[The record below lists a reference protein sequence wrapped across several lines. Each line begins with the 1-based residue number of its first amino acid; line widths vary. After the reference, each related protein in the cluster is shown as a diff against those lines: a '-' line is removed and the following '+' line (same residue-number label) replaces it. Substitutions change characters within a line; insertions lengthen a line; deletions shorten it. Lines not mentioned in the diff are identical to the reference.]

1 VKRSQLPAARRAPVG
16 LAAAAFAA
24 FAAFAA
30 VAVVGVLALASPAAA
45 HVSVNPSDAVQ
56 GERARVD
63 FRVPNESD
71 TESTV
76 ALAVHFPEETPIS
89 SVSVGKVPGWT
100 AEIAY
105 RELDEPIEGGH
116 GEQITEVVES
126 ITWTAEDPAA
136 EVRPGEFAEFPV
148 GLGPLPEAEQLFF
161 PTLQTYSDGEIV
173 RWIEEPT
180 GDVEPERPAPSLT
193 LAAAG
198 SDPADGSDSD
208 GTAAGEEEAAGPEPD
223 AAAGD
228 SGSDSGAGTWLGLAG
243 LIAGLAGLGLG
254 GVAFARTRA
263 AASNASGASQG

>member
-1 VKRSQLPAARRAPVG
+1 VNRSQLPAARRAPVG
-16 LAAAAFAA
+16 LAAAAFATV
-24 FAAFAA
+24 AA
-30 VAVVGVLALASPAAA
+30 VGVLAVASPASA
-45 HVSVNPSDAVQ
+45 HVTVNPSDAVQ

-76 ALAVHFPEETPIS
+76 ALEVHFPEETPIS

-100 AEIAY
+100 AEVTY
-105 RELDEPIEGGH
+105 RELAEPIEGGH

-126 ITWTAEDPAA
+126 ITWTADDPAA
-136 EVRPGEFAEFPV
+136 EIRPGEFVEFPV

-161 PTLQTYSDGEIV
+161 PTLQTYSDDEIV
-173 RWIEEPT
+173 HWIEEPT
-180 GDVEPERPAPSLT
+180 GDLEPERPAPSLT

-198 SDPADGSDSD
+198 SDPAHGSDSD
-208 GTAAGEEEAAGPEPD
+208 GTAGEEVAAEPESD

-254 GVAFARTRA
+254 GVAFARTRTSA
-263 AASNASGASQG
+263 TGVSGAS

>member
-1 VKRSQLPAARRAPVG
+1 MKRSILPAARRAPAG
-16 LAAAAFAA
+16 LAAAAV
-24 FAAFAA
+24 AA
-30 VAVVGVLALASPAAA
+30 VAVVGVLAVASPASA
-45 HVSVNPSDAVQ
+45 HVTVNPSDAVQ

-76 ALAVHFPEETPIS
+76 ALEVHFPEETPIS

-105 RELDEPIEGGH
+105 RELAEPIEGGH

-136 EVRPGEFAEFPV
+136 EIRPGEFAEFPV

-161 PTLQTYSDGEIV
+161 PTLQTYSDGEIA
-173 RWIEEPT
+173 RWIEEPS

-198 SDPADGSDSD
+198 SDPADGSDSQ
-208 GTAAGEEEAAGPEPD
+208 GSAGEEPAGEEPAAT
-223 AAAGD
+223 GD
-228 SGSDSGAGTWLGLAG
+228 SGSDSGAGMWLGLAG
-243 LIAGLAGLGLG
+243 LVAGLAGLGMG